1 MKVMTVREAENSFD
15 ILIDTVE
22 QEPVLLTKQ
31 NSPVGVFVSISEIE
45 NIPEFKNTLLK
56 LMNEKVKNP
65 LLEML
70 GANAQNRVFISAA
83 EADKY
88 ITDLRNEW
96 A

>member
-1 MKVMTVREAENSFD
+1 MKVMTVRQAENSFG
-15 ILIDTVE
+15 ILIDTVQ

-31 NSPVGVFVSISEIE
+31 NSPIGVFVSISEVE
-45 NIPEFKNTLLK
+45 NIPELKDTLLK

-70 GANAQNRVFISAA
+70 GANAQNRVFTSAA

-88 ITDLRNEW
+88 IADLRNEW